1 MSAEHDWLV
10 GGENDAPARLRKREY
25 VYMFLAAA
33 LLLAGPSLDRPEVTA
48 QHVAEA
54 DERKEV
60 RPCDGVWVRKCNAGE
75 CWSPRPPELQCVAS
89 ADLTEWRARNDV
101 LTLPVE
107 PK

>member
-1 MSAEHDWLV
+1 MTHRVSLW
-10 GGENDAPARLRKREY
+10 REDL
-25 VYMFLAAA
+25 MI
-33 LLLAGPSLDRPEVTA
+33 LLAILLVVLAFGYVGKADMDSAIVTY

-54 DERKEV
+54 DERKVV

-107 PK
+107 PKWKKN